1 MALLQDIAATIGSDD
16 LKRLSSGQADFDT
29 PDSSDQQSL
38 QDLLKHIDTSK
49 LQQIFAQTAEQTDP
63 QEYSDHVTPGVGG
76 TNPLG
81 NLSGPA
87 LASIATILIG
97 ALKNAGANSG
107 AGGSP
112 LAKVPDLQTTDPQK
126 MDPDDVAAVARY
138 TQQNQPAAF
147 GKAAAQV
154 AQQQP
159 ALLHSFMG
167 KAALALGAAALASH
181 FIKMDRR

>member
-1 MALLQDIAATIGSDD
+1 MGLLQDIAATIGSDD

-29 PDSSDQQSL
+29 PDSADQQSL

-49 LQQIFAQTAEQTDP
+49 LQQIFAQTAERTDP

-87 LASIATILIG
+87 LAGIATILIG
-97 ALKNAGANSG
+97 ALKNASAAGAS
-107 AGGSP
+107 GSP

-126 MDPDDVAAVARY
+126 MDADDVAAVARY